1 MKFAVLSED
10 SQFIDNII
18 VAREDQQA
26 ELSAAL
32 QRTLVDAGPLGLAVG
47 DFFNGVN
54 WTRNIDGEQVKL
66 PLVENPDVEEIL
78 NIIEGGTN

>member
-10 SQFIDNII
+10 SQFIDNVI